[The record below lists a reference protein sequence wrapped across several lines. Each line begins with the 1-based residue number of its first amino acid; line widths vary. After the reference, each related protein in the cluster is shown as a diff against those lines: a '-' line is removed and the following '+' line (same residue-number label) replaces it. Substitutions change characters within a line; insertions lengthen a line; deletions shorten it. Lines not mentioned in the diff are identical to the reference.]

1 MSGLATGL
9 ACTGDRIAT
18 ALAAAPVDRW
28 KTPRESG
35 SLVGANQSTFV
46 TQTILQRIAGGDQGA
61 VQECLKSY
69 GGLVWSL
76 ARRMLRNTEDAEDA
90 VQEIFLD
97 VWKNAERFD
106 PGQASETT
114 FIAMIARRR
123 LIDRIRHVQRRIS
136 ADSLDD
142 VLAEPSVRSDRTL
155 QTNVE
160 AREAAKALD
169 QLRPEQRQVLQLS
182 IVQGLSHQEIADAT
196 GMPLGTVKTHARRG
210 ILQVRE
216 ILGLG
221 ENAGKKEVSV

>member
-1 MSGLATGL
+1 MPG
-9 ACTGDRIAT
+9 
-18 ALAAAPVDRW
+18 LAAASVLTRNFYAADAKSTGGEWIFR
-28 KTPRESG
+28 TDSG
-35 SLVGANQSTFV
+35 SLLSTDNCRFV
-46 TQTILQRIAGGDQGA
+46 SQTILQRISDGDQSA
-61 VQECLKSY
+61 VQDCIKSY

-97 VWKNAERFD
+97 IWKNAERFD
-106 PGQASETT
+106 PAQASETT
-114 FIAMIARRR
+114 FVAMIARRR

-136 ADSLDD
+136 ADSLEDI
-142 VLAEPSVRSDRTL
+142 LAEPSERSDKVL

-182 IVQGLSHQEIADAT
+182 IVHGLSHQEISDAT
-196 GMPLGTVKTHARRG
+196 GLPLGTVKTHARRG
-210 ILQVRE
+210 IIQVRE

-221 ENAGKKEVSV
+221 EAAGRREVSV